1 MSERPVAA
9 CPVSPR
15 PVPQRPVTGHP
26 GTSRRKALLLVLLV
40 LLGLIVV
47 GRLAMRAWLD
57 RPAPLRLPEVGATTA
72 EARPLCF
79 VVIDGLREASAWAEE
94 DAPMPWLQSFALRG
108 AWGIAW
114 AGDPTLTAPC
124 VRALLTG
131 RAPDL
136 VTSFKNFDADPVPGN
151 VIGYLRDRGAKTA
164 HAGDATI
171 YQFCRSHYDPA
182 MVFAVPD
189 QGPTDTETDGR
200 AVAFMLE
207 RIHEGA
213 DVVTLHLTLPDHTGH
228 MSGATGPEYHRACAI
243 ADRQVRTVVEAFLE
257 RHPQALVLIAADHGV
272 SPTGTHGGGETTARR
287 APFVLVGPG
296 VAQVGPVEISQYAVA
311 PTIAGLLGLPV
322 PPLADAPPAPELMDL
337 PPEREV
343 EVMDAYIQARIVVAR
358 SLGAETVDPIER
370 KRAQVTVRR
379 MVGEKGESY
388 DDLVEELNRILNPS
402 SWLHATI
409 ALLLT
414 ALWLVTA
421 VHLASVDDVSRR
433 GGRIANV
440 YCLVASLP
448 ALAYTS
454 LWQAALLMLVGCLI
468 VLFVA
473 AREKPRGTWF
483 TLACLAVVP
492 VVTAAGLSFS
502 PDWPTPEAQREAALR
517 GAIAA
522 GILLVLG
529 ACLLRPRR
537 LVRRLAERARQSPGL
552 VGAFGG
558 VALGFTLTLRPFVNP
573 IVDLRILFACVGLGV
588 VWYAVLSRAAR
599 ARPLAERVAL
609 AVVGTVLFVAPRV
622 ADIRLETNWLEVVAR
637 RDTAWLVTGLLLV
650 LVLLVAAR
658 ARRLAR
664 EDVLGFVLALVA
676 LAGAYAV
683 RLQET
688 PTALI
693 SRGTNLVG
701 IAALLVTLVRGSP
714 DGKLVVRLLT
724 TVALGR
730 RLMALDGEFVPFVL
744 FVVLAALAARF
755 PAPKTRVGIA
765 WLAVGLLAIRTAAHH
780 AMGGVMSFSTVDVA
794 AGFVGMKAD
803 PTLTTGVTGS
813 VTWPIIEATAQ
824 LSLRFSLIWIVLL
837 AAAGHALR
845 DVGRLRELVGDLALT
860 FAARFATIVAALW
873 AWWRSAWWVE
883 QARAVY
889 ALGAADVV
897 LLLVAALL
905 VGVFT
910 RAPIPAD
917 VETRT

>member
-1 MSERPVAA
+1 MSERPGA
-9 CPVSPR
+9 
-15 PVPQRPVTGHP
+15 G
-26 GTSRRKALLLVLLV
+26 RRKALLLLLLV

-57 RPAPLRLPEVGATTA
+57 RPAPQRLPEVGATTA

-79 VVIDGLREASAWAEE
+79 VVIDGLREAAAWAVE
-94 DAPMPWLQSFALRG
+94 DPPMPWLQEFASRG

-151 VIGYLRDRGAKTA
+151 LIGYLRDRGARTA

-171 YQFCRSHYDPA
+171 YQFCRPHYDPTWA
-182 MVFAVPD
+182 FAVPD

-200 AVAFMLE
+200 AVIFLLE
-207 RIHEGA
+207 RIQDGA

-228 MSGATGPEYHRACAI
+228 MSGATGPEYHQACATV
-243 ADRQVRTVVEAFLE
+243 DQQVRTVVERFLE
-257 RHPQALVLIAADHGV
+257 RYPDALVLVAADHGV

-287 APFVLVGPG
+287 APFALVGPG
-296 VAQVGPVEISQYAVA
+296 VAQVGPVEISQYAIA

-337 PPEREV
+337 PDAREI

-370 KRAQVTVRR
+370 RRAQVTVRR
-379 MVGEKGESY
+379 LAGEQGEPY
-388 DDLVEELNRILNPS
+388 HGLVEELNRILNPS

-409 ALLLT
+409 TLLLV

-421 VHLASVDDVSRR
+421 VHLASVADVSRR

-440 YCLVASLP
+440 YCLAASLP
-448 ALAYTS
+448 ALIWTS
-454 LWQAALLMLVGCLI
+454 LWQAAVLLLGGCLV
-468 VLFVA
+468 VLFGA
-473 AREKPRGTWF
+473 ARERLRGAWF
-483 TLACLAVVP
+483 TLACLGTVP

-502 PDWPTPEAQREAALR
+502 PDWATPEAQHAAAVR
-517 GAIAA
+517 GVVAA
-522 GILLVLG
+522 CVLLVVGGL
-529 ACLLRPRR
+529 LLRPRR
-537 LVRRLAERARQSPGL
+537 LVRRVAERARVSPGL

-573 IVDLRILFACVGLGV
+573 VVDLRILFACVGLGV
-588 VWYAVLSRAAR
+588 VWGIALSRAGR
-599 ARPLAERVAL
+599 ARPLAERVVFAL
-609 AVVGTVLFVAPRV
+609 VGTALFVAPRV

-637 RDTAWLVTGLLLV
+637 RDTAWLLAGALLIPLLLAV
-650 LVLLVAAR
+650 LRAAR
-658 ARRLAR
+658 VTR
-664 EDVLGFVLALVA
+664 EDLPGFLLALA
-676 LAGAYAV
+676 TLAGAYAV
-683 RLQET
+683 RLSDA

-693 SRGTNLVG
+693 SRGTNLLG
-701 IAALLVTLVRGSP
+701 IAALLVALVRGTP
-714 DGKLVVRLLT
+714 DGKLLVRLLT
-724 TVALGR
+724 AVALSR
-730 RLMALDGEFVPFVL
+730 RLTALDGEFVPFVM
-744 FVVLAALAARF
+744 FVLLAALAARL
-755 PAPKTRVGIA
+755 PAPRTRVGIA
-765 WLAVGLLAIRTAAHH
+765 WLAVGLLAIRTAVHH

-794 AGFVGMKAD
+794 AGFVGMEAD
-803 PTLTTGVTGS
+803 PTLTTGVAGS
-813 VTWPIIEATAQ
+813 VTWPIIEAIAQ

-837 AAAGHALR
+837 AAAAHALR
-845 DVGRLRELVGDLALT
+845 DVGSLRELVGDLALT
-860 FAARFATIVAALW
+860 FAARFSTIVAALW

-897 LLLVAALL
+897 LLFAAALL
-905 VGVFT
+905 VGAFVRPDT
-910 RAPIPAD
+910 PQ
-917 VETRT
+917 RTGAEHAGVT